1 MAKSGS
7 PGSSTPARRDRTVA
21 SPLSSMPADASLSA
35 VTSPRASAGSEARV
49 AVRGGVGS
57 SRLLTLIGLTG
68 VIVTAPGPWESRP
81 LAESRGRDAWTPLL
95 EVLLV
100 AATLGWVS
108 AHGAIVPAAH
118 AKWPPSAFAQI
129 RGHFAGVSEG
139 GLEPK
144 RDPLAFQAE
153 SVSPCNSTAR
163 LPTVVSR
170 YLGTVPPGGAPIFS
184 SCCRE

>member
-68 VIVTAPGPWESRP
+68 GHRDGARTVGEPATRRVPRQGRLDSLARGAPGRRDLGLGLRTRRHRS
-81 LAESRGRDAWTPLL
+81 GRICK
-95 EVLLV
+95 V
-100 AATLGWVS
+100 A
-108 AHGAIVPAAH
+108 
-118 AKWPPSAFAQI
+118 PSAFAQI

>member
-68 VIVTAPGPWESRP
+68 VIVTAPGPWERLP

-108 AHGAIVPAAH
+108 AHGATVPAAH
-118 AKWPPSAFAQI
+118 AKWPPSAFPQI

-139 GLEPK
+139 GLEP
-144 RDPLAFQAE
+144 
-153 SVSPCNSTAR
+153 PC
-163 LPTVVSR
+163 P
-170 YLGTVPPGGAPIFS
+170 
-184 SCCRE
+184 